1 MLPETVDFEYLEI
14 SRELLG
20 AEVEVSAEE
29 LQQYYEDSAD
39 RFQQDEQRK
48 AAHILITF
56 DDDEAAAEEQA
67 KTLAI
72 RAQAGEPFAD
82 LARQYS
88 RDGGTAEQ
96 GGDLGILLHSQM
108 PDGLTNAR
116 RSW

>member
-14 SRELLG
+14 RRDQLS
-20 AEVEVSAEE
+20 AEVEISAEE
-29 LQQYYEDSAD
+29 LQQYYEDSAG

-67 KTLAI
+67 KALTI

-88 RDGGTAEQ
+88 KDGGTART
-96 GGDLGILLHSQM
+96 G
-108 PDGLTNAR
+108 R
-116 RSW
+116 